1 MTHVLIIDDEADIRY
16 TLQEICLEAG
26 WRSSEAANGTEGLA
40 LFEKEHPDLVLCD
53 YHMPE
58 KDGLITV
65 KELRKRSKLVPIV
78 VLTVDERQE
87 IADAFLEA
95 GASDFALKPIKAP
108 DLISRLKV
116 HLRLF
121 RADAEAG
128 NEKEIYLV
136 KGISKMTLRLIKEH
150 LINSPCALTIA
161 DIADNSSLAYPTVH
175 RYLMYLM
182 DIGEVEVEADYGKVG
197 RPKNKYILKRIGV

>member
-1 MTHVLIIDDEADIRY
+1 MMN

-26 WRSSEAANGTEGLA
+26 WQSSEAANGTEGLA

-121 RADAEAG
+121 RADA
-128 NEKEIYLV
+128 
-136 KGISKMTLRLIKEH
+136 GISKMTLRLIKEH

>member
-1 MTHVLIIDDEADIRY
+1 MHVLIIDDEADIRY
-16 TLQEICLEAG
+16 TLQEICLMAG
-26 WRSSEAANGTEGLA
+26 WQSSEAANGTEGLA
-40 LFEKEHPDLVLCD
+40 RFDKERPDLVLCD

-116 HLRLF
+116 HLRLS
-121 RADAEAG
+121 RADAEVG
-128 NEKEIYLV
+128 NEEEIHVV
-136 KGISKMTLRLIKEH
+136 KGISKMTLELIKEH
-150 LINSPCALTIA
+150 LINSKSALTIA
-161 DIADNSSLAYPTVH
+161 DIANNSSLAYPTVH

-182 DIGEVEVEADYGKVG
+182 DKGEVEVEADYGKVG
-197 RPKNKYILKRIGV
+197 RPKNKYVLKNIDV